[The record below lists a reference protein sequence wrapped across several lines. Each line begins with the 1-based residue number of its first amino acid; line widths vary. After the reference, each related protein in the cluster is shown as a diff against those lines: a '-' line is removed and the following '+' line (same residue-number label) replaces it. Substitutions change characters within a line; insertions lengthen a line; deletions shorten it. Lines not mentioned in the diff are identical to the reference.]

1 MAGEHHMLQPP
12 DREAALAQYRRRAA
26 VYDLELASFE
36 PLRHAA
42 IAELG
47 LRPGQTVIDVGC
59 GTGLSFGLLEAG
71 VGPGGAI
78 VGIEQA
84 PEMMAQ
90 ATERVTRMGWHNV
103 GLHGAPMEG
112 FVRAP
117 GAELADAALL
127 HFTHDILRRPSAID
141 AVLAQLRPGA
151 RVVAAGLKWADVP
164 WTWPLDLFVGA
175 AALHSVTSM
184 EGLDAPWS
192 VLAERVTGLRVQTML
207 FGTLFIASAATCAPG
222 PGAPLRAPATRP
234 PPAAPRRA
242 RGR

>member
-1 MAGEHHMLQPP
+1 MAVEHNTLQPP
-12 DREAALAQYRRRAA
+12 DRDTALAQYRRRAA
-26 VYDLELASFE
+26 VYDLELAPFE
-36 PLRHAA
+36 PLRLAA

-47 LRPGQTVIDVGC
+47 LRAGQTVVDVGC

-90 ATERVTRMGWHNV
+90 AGARVTRMGWHNV
-103 GLHGAPMEG
+103 CLHGAPVER
-112 FVRAP
+112 FVRAR

-127 HFTHDILRRPSAID
+127 HFT
-141 AVLAQLRPGA
+141 QLRPGA
-151 RVVAAGLKWADVP
+151 RVVAAGLKWAGVP
-164 WTWPLDLFVGA
+164 WAWPLDLFVGA

-207 FGTLFIASAATCAPG
+207 FGTLYIASAVTCALS
-222 PGAPLRAPATRP
+222 PGAPLRAPASRP
-234 PPAAPRRA
+234 PSAAPSRA
-242 RGR
+242 RRR